1 MHKQTHLDM
10 FAAAYRLMQTLGER
24 IKGRKYS
31 ASELTN
37 IIRRQFSA
45 TDFVFKTAR
54 DYAVDPD
61 MAVVAGLYDC
71 YDDSQMLPSMTITM
85 CYHPE
90 QETFFVDLINWQQLS
105 FDIAECI
112 GHELVHRDQWR
123 NKRKPALMSYNS
135 DDEEKAYLGSED
147 EIEAYGFSIAAESVI
162 FKKPKEHCVMYN
174 VYLETFDTDPSVI
187 LKLQHQV
194 TAYTNKLEQLYEQA
208 NN

>member
-1 MHKQTHLDM
+1 MHTQTHLDM
-10 FAAAYRLMQTLGER
+10 FVVAYRLMQTLGER
-24 IKGRKYS
+24 IKGRNYS
-31 ASELTN
+31 ASELTK

-90 QETFFVDLINWQQLS
+90 QETFFVDLLNWQQLS
-105 FDIAECI
+105 FDIAECV
-112 GHELVHRDQWR
+112 GHELVHQDQWR
-123 NKRKPALMSYNS
+123 NKRKPVLKPYDS

-162 FKKPKEHCVMYN
+162 FNKPKEECVMYN
-174 VYLETFDTDPSVI
+174 VYRETFDTDPSVV
-187 LKLQHQV
+187 LKLQHQI
-194 TAYTNKLEQLYEQA
+194 TAYTNKLEQLYEQT

>member
-1 MHKQTHLDM
+1 MHTQTHLDM
-10 FAAAYRLMQTLGER
+10 FVVAYRLMQTLGER
-24 IKGRKYS
+24 IKGRNYS
-31 ASELTN
+31 ASELTK
-37 IIRRQFSA
+37 IIRRQFPA

-90 QETFFVDLINWQQLS
+90 QETFFVDLLNWQQLS
-105 FDIAECI
+105 FDIAECV

-123 NKRKPALMSYNS
+123 NKRKPVLKPYDSN
-135 DDEEKAYLGSED
+135 DEEKAYLGSED

-162 FKKPKEHCVMYN
+162 FNKPKEECVMYN
-174 VYLETFDTDPSVI
+174 VYRETFDTDLSVV
-187 LKLQHQV
+187 LKLQHQI
-194 TAYTNKLEQLYEQA
+194 TAYTNKLEQLYEQT